1 MLKFTDKEF
10 KILGILFFISSV
22 ISFFYFGM
30 YDFLVEHPF
39 FFFLSLIGSFARWL
53 SIYIILR
60 MLYKF
65 CRAMF
70 NSFMNKFKNPR

>member
-1 MLKFTDKEF
+1 MLKLSYKEL
-10 KILGILFFISSV
+10 KILGVLYFIATV

-53 SIYIILR
+53 VIYFILR
-60 MLYKF
+60 MIYKF
-65 CRAMF
+65 CRALF
-70 NSFMNKFKNPR
+70 NSFINKFKSHK